1 MSKRKKPDDSPDESA
16 QLNSTD
22 WDGLDKASERPT
34 EHDLFK
40 DFDENRRS
48 FLKKILISAA
58 YVTPA
63 ILSFS
68 MRDADA
74 RTRRTRPTKKE
85 RRRKQKKQ
93 KSK

>member
-1 MSKRKKPDDSPDESA
+1 MSKHNKSDDSPDEKA
-16 QLNSTD
+16 QLNATD
-22 WDGLDKASERPT
+22 RDGFDKDSESPT
-34 EHDLFK
+34 EHELFK

-48 FLKKILISAA
+48 FLKKLLISAA

-74 RTRRTRPTKKE
+74 R
-85 RRRKQKKQ
+85 RRRKRPTRKERKRRRRQRR
-93 KSK
+93 

>member
-1 MSKRKKPDDSPDESA
+1 MSKHRKSDESA

-22 WDGLDKASERPT
+22 GDGLDKASESPV
-34 EHDLFK
+34 EHELLK

-48 FLKKILISAA
+48 FLKKLLISAA

-68 MRDADA
+68 VRDADA
-74 RTRRTRPTKKE
+74 RKRRQQPTRR
-85 RRRKQKKQ
+85 RRRR
-93 KSK
+93 